1 MHISL
6 KTANYKLA
14 RKVLKERGEVCL
26 ADDVGCFYQ
35 LRGVNTEGLRQIFK
49 STWAERVNITK
60 VATCIEDLFDRES
73 EEDNDA

>member
-14 RKVLKERGEVCL
+14 RKTLIERGDVYL

-49 STWAERVNITK
+49 SSWAERVNIIK
-60 VATCIEDLFDRES
+60 VTTRIEDLFDRER

>member
-14 RKVLKERGEVCL
+14 RKTLIERGDVYL
-26 ADDVGCFYQ
+26 ADDIGCYYQ
-35 LRGVNTEGLRQIFK
+35 VRGIEGLRQIFK

-73 EEDNDA
+73 EEDNDAQ